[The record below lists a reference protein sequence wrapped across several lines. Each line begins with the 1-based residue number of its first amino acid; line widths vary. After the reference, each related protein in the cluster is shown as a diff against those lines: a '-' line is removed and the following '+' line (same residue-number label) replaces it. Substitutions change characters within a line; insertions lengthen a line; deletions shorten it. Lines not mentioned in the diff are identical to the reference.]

1 MAEAHGKLAGKVALV
16 TGAGSMGEGF
26 GTGKAMSVLFAREGA
41 RLVLVDIDAGRA
53 AETQRII
60 EEEGGEATVVLGD
73 LSDPT
78 VPARLVA
85 DAVAAYGRLDILVNN
100 AAYANSIGL
109 LEMDDATLHQ
119 MIAINLTAPLL
130 LCKAAIPARIE
141 SGDGGSIVNISS
153 VASIAAGVVRVA
165 PCTRRRSQPAAS
177 MTVDL
182 AGAFGRDG
190 IRVNTIAPG
199 MITTPHRSHMRRGGV
214 RPRTRTSS
222 RRRRVWASGR
232 LVGHRRAASS
242 GRARRPVHHRR
253 AAAGRR
259 RRGLHAATECPPT
272 GGASFRASSRVASS
286 PRDLLRA
293 EDLRC
298 RGARG
303 SVPRGAHRRR

>member
-1 MAEAHGKLAGKVALV
+1 MAEGRGKLAGKVALV

-41 RLVLVDIDAGRA
+41 KLALVDIDEGRA
-53 AETQRII
+53 AETKRII
-60 EEEGGEATVVLGD
+60 EEEGGEATIVLGD

-109 LEMDDATLHQ
+109 LEMDDATLHR

-130 LCKAAIPARIE
+130 LCKAAIPAMIE

-153 VASIAAGVVRVA
+153 VASIRGQGGTGRTVYAATKSAYRG
-165 PCTRRRSQPAAS
+165 

-182 AGAFGRDG
+182 ADAFGRDG

-199 MITTPHRSHMRRGGV
+199 MITTPHRSHIMAEEGQFEDNDFLAQKTCLGIQGDSWDIARAALFLAGPDGRYITGVLLPVDGGV
-214 RPRTRTSS
+214 
-222 RRRRVWASGR
+222 V
-232 LVGHRRAASS
+232 
-242 GRARRPVHHRR
+242 ARSH
-253 AAAGRR
+253 
-259 RRGLHAATECPPT
+259 
-272 GGASFRASSRVASS
+272 
-286 PRDLLRA
+286 
-293 EDLRC
+293 
-298 RGARG
+298 
-303 SVPRGAHRRR
+303 